1 MWLLLCL
8 SSIIRSVVRVA
19 AVHTIVCSL
28 QTLFP
33 VIVVPVEYIA
43 DDRICRVDVVAS
55 GGVVE
60 FVMW

>member
-1 MWLLLCL
+1 MWLLLGL
-8 SSIIRSVVRVA
+8 SSITGSVVRVA
-19 AVHTIVCSL
+19 PVYTIVCSL

-55 GGVVE
+55 GGIVE
-60 FVMW
+60 FVVG